1 MRIDG
6 RLNDDLR
13 PCKIT
18 LGAMKYAE
26 GSCLIEMGDTRVLC
40 SASVE
45 ERVPPWM
52 VGSERG
58 WVTGEYGMLPRAAKE
73 RSVRESARGR
83 PGGRTMEIQRLIGRA
98 IRSVVDL
105 NGLGERTVTLDCDV
119 IQADGGTR
127 TASVTGAFVA
137 FAEAMWRL
145 TEEKVIKRSP
155 IRDTVAAV
163 SMGIVAGEAL
173 LDLCYDEDSRASV
186 DMNLVTSGRGLI
198 VEVQGTAEGAPFTRQ
213 QMDQLIDLAQKG
225 IREIAAQQREVLGEK
240 LRV

>member
-1 MRIDG
+1 
-6 RLNDDLR
+6 
-13 PCKIT
+13 
-18 LGAMKYAE
+18 
-26 GSCLIEMGDTRVLC
+26 
-40 SASVE
+40 
-45 ERVPPWM
+45 
-52 VGSERG
+52 
-58 WVTGEYGMLPRAAKE
+58 
-73 RSVRESARGR
+73 
-83 PGGRTMEIQRLIGRA
+83 MEIQRLIGRA

-105 NGLGERTVTLDCDV
+105 NGVGERTVTLDCDV

-145 TEEKVIKRSP
+145 TEDKVIKRSP

-163 SMGIVAGEAL
+163 SAGIVAGEAL

-225 IREIAAQQREVLGEK
+225 IREIVAQQREVLGER